1 MGPRLSNE
9 ISNTGTK
16 PVSAYLKQA
25 IMTSFTFDCVSEST
39 VMRVIKT
46 LAAKNS
52 TGIDSIST
60 NMLQKLAPVVINP
73 LTHIINQ
80 SLCTGIFPNRL
91 KIAKV
96 IPLFKK
102 SDPHIFDNYR
112 PISLLSSIS
121 KTFEKVVFN
130 QVYAYFTNNDL
141 FYNSQYGF
149 RKLHSTEYAS
159 LEMVDRISQYLDNGK
174 LPITVYLDLSKA
186 FDTINHE
193 ILLKKLK
200 YYGFADTP
208 LKWFESYL
216 HNRQQHVFFNGCY
229 STPKT
234 LETGV
239 PQGSILGP
247 LLFLIYMND
256 LKEAC
261 NRFFPILYADDTGL
275 VSSLCSFLHDEDV
288 SNTCEIS
295 RNINDELYCVQEWLN
310 VNRLSLNVSKTKYM
324 IFHHRQR
331 KIDGFIP
338 DIRINDSPIERVTD
352 FNFLGLQIDQ
362 HLNWNAHIQKCSNKI
377 SRTLGV
383 MNRLK
388 RYLPTKI
395 LRVLYNSLILPHL
408 QYAILSWGSKLS
420 RLSKLQKRATRVI
433 TCSKFNAHT
442 EPLFKSLKLL
452 KLEDLLYLNVLKLY
466 YKLCHG
472 DLPVYI
478 TNLFTRIV
486 PGSTHDYDLR
496 QSGILKTPTVHTC
509 VAERCVRFMLPKI
522 INDADP
528 SIIEKVYTHSFQGF
542 TNYVKMI
549 KIDSYATH
557 CLIAN
562 CYICQHA

>member
-1 MGPRLSNE
+1 M
-9 ISNTGTK
+9 
-16 PVSAYLKQA
+16 LK
-25 IMTSFTFDCVSEST
+25 
-39 VMRVIKT
+39 
-46 LAAKNS
+46 
-52 TGIDSIST
+52 
-60 NMLQKLAPVVINP
+60 KLAPVIINP

-80 SLCTGIFPNRL
+80 SLCTGIFPHRL

-102 SDPHIFDNYR
+102 NDPHIFDNYR

-130 QVYAYFTNNDL
+130 QVYEYFTNNDL

-159 LEMVDRISQYLDNGK
+159 LEMVDRISQYLDIGK

-193 ILLKKLK
+193 ILLKKLR
-200 YYGFADTP
+200 YYGFADAP
-208 LKWFESYL
+208 LKWFSSYL
-216 HNRQQHVFFNGCY
+216 HNRQQYVFFNGCY
-229 STPKT
+229 SVPKT

-256 LKEAC
+256 IKEAC
-261 NRFFPILYADDTGL
+261 KTFMPILYADDTGL
-275 VSSLCSFLHDEDV
+275 VSSLCSFYQDDKL
-288 SNTCEIS
+288 NICEIS
-295 RNINDELYCVQEWLN
+295 RNINDELSCVQEWLN
-310 VNRLSLNVSKTKYM
+310 VNKLSLNVSKTKYM

-331 KIDGFIP
+331 KIDEFIP

-388 RYLPTKI
+388 RHLPTKI
-395 LRVLYNSLILPHL
+395 LRVLYNSLVLPHL
-408 QYAILSWGSKLS
+408 QYAILRWGSKLS
-420 RLSKLQKRATRVI
+420 RLSKLQKMAIRVV

-442 EPLFKSLKLL
+442 EPLFKSLNLL
-452 KLEDLLYLNVLKLY
+452 KLEDMLYVSVLKLHY
-466 YKLCHG
+466 RLCHG
-472 DLPVYI
+472 NLPAYV
-478 TNLFTRIV
+478 TNLFTRVV
-486 PGSTHDYDLR
+486 PGTTHDYDLR
-496 QSGILKTPTVHTC
+496 PSGIFKMPTTHTC
-509 VAERCVRFMLPKI
+509 VAERCIRFILPKI
-522 INDADP
+522 INDTDP
-528 SIIEKVYTHSFQGF
+528 SVADKVYTHSFQGF
-542 TNYVKMI
+542 TNYVKVT
-549 KIDSYATH
+549 KINSYATR

-562 CYICQHA
+562 CYICQHSRRTNKSNASAQNLCNS

>member
-1 MGPRLSNE
+1 
-9 ISNTGTK
+9 
-16 PVSAYLKQA
+16 
-25 IMTSFTFDCVSEST
+25 MTSFTFDCVSEST
-39 VMRVIKT
+39 VMRVINT

-102 SDPHIFDNYR
+102 RDPHIFDNNR

-121 KTFEKVVFN
+121 KTFEKVIFN

-193 ILLKKLK
+193 ILLKKIK

-247 LLFLIYMND
+247 LSFLIYMND
-256 LKEAC
+256 LKESC

-275 VSSLCSFLHDEDV
+275 VSSLCSFLHDQDV

-331 KIDGFIP
+331 KLM
-338 DIRINDSPIERVTD
+338 SS
-352 FNFLGLQIDQ
+352 FLT
-362 HLNWNAHIQKCSNKI
+362 S
-377 SRTLGV
+377 
-383 MNRLK
+383 
-388 RYLPTKI
+388 
-395 LRVLYNSLILPHL
+395 
-408 QYAILSWGSKLS
+408 
-420 RLSKLQKRATRVI
+420 
-433 TCSKFNAHT
+433 
-442 EPLFKSLKLL
+442 E
-452 KLEDLLYLNVLKLY
+452 
-466 YKLCHG
+466 
-472 DLPVYI
+472 
-478 TNLFTRIV
+478 
-486 PGSTHDYDLR
+486 
-496 QSGILKTPTVHTC
+496 
-509 VAERCVRFMLPKI
+509 
-522 INDADP
+522 
-528 SIIEKVYTHSFQGF
+528 
-542 TNYVKMI
+542 
-549 KIDSYATH
+549 
-557 CLIAN
+557 
-562 CYICQHA
+562 

>member
-1 MGPRLSNE
+1 
-9 ISNTGTK
+9 
-16 PVSAYLKQA
+16 
-25 IMTSFTFDCVSEST
+25 MTSFTFDCVSEST
-39 VMRVIKT
+39 VMLVIKT

-60 NMLQKLAPVVINP
+60 NMLQKLAPVIINP

-96 IPLFKK
+96 IPLFNKN
-102 SDPHIFDNYR
+102 DPHIFDNYR
-112 PISLLSSIS
+112 PISLCSSIS

-149 RKLHSTEYAS
+149 RKLHSTEYAP
-159 LEMVDRISQYLDNGK
+159 LERVDRISQYLDNGK
-174 LPITVYLDLSKA
+174 LPITVHSDRSKA

-193 ILLKKLK
+193 ILFKSLK
-200 YYGFADTP
+200 YNGFADTP
-208 LKWFESYL
+208 LKWFWSYL

-239 PQGSILGP
+239 PLGSILGP

-275 VSSLCSFLHDEDV
+275 VSSVCSFLHDKDV
-288 SNTCEIS
+288 SNICEIS
-295 RNINDELYCVQEWLN
+295 RNINDELYSVQKWLN

-331 KIDGFIP
+331 KIDEFIP
-338 DIRINDSPIERVTD
+338 HIRINDSPIERVTD

-362 HLNWNAHIQKCSNKI
+362 HLNWKAHIQKCSNKI

-383 MNRLK
+383 TNHLK
-388 RYLPTKI
+388 RYLPTKV

-408 QYAILSWGSKLS
+408 QYTILSWGSTLS

-442 EPLFKSLKLL
+442 VTEAVEVRRF
-452 KLEDLLYLNVLKLY
+452 VLSQ
-466 YKLCHG
+466 CIEIIR
-472 DLPVYI
+472 P
-478 TNLFTRIV
+478 
-486 PGSTHDYDLR
+486 
-496 QSGILKTPTVHTC
+496 SGILKTPTVHTC
-509 VAERCVRFMLPKI
+509 VAERCVRFMLPKT

-549 KIDSYATH
+549 KFDSYATN
-557 CLIAN
+557 CLITN
-562 CYICQHA
+562 CYICQHAWHTKKSNAYAQDL